1 MFNLVRTTVR
11 PFTDKQIELVSIFA
25 DQAVMLLS
33 RRIFGSAPPM
43 SRKAAFLASGLSFL
57 RIRIVDALLTYPIKN
72 ETEMKWIIL

>member
-1 MFNLVRTTVR
+1 
-11 PFTDKQIELVSIFA
+11 
-25 DQAVMLLS
+25 
-33 RRIFGSAPPM
+33 M